1 MASIFG
7 SAEVGKKN
15 IALGIAL
22 FVVMGILMGISRTI
36 DFFGGSMLTAEQYP
50 VWKVVHGYGVFL
62 AFINYFFG
70 LVIDRLSLTRR
81 QKELSSWS
89 FFLAGVIGGF
99 GRMTSPSWV
108 NSVRCVC
115 FPWRDCLLC
124 SRNGRVCVRANAN
137 GNVCEFSEGNRP
149 LQVMWGAYSAIVGLS
164 EGMA

>member
-7 SAEVGKKN
+7 TAEVGKKN

-22 FVVMGILMGISRTI
+22 FVVMGILMGIPLTI

-99 GRMTSPSWV
+99 GRMTLTLLGNLDQFGVFASLGETVFFVVGTAVFVFGQMRTRKLASSAKAIAPS
-108 NSVRCVC
+108 R
-115 FPWRDCLLC
+115 
-124 SRNGRVCVRANAN
+124 
-137 GNVCEFSEGNRP
+137 
-149 LQVMWGAYSAIVGLS
+149 
-164 EGMA
+164 